1 MSDDHDHHDGNA
13 DHELRV
19 SKIRDGTVI
28 DHVHGGQ
35 ALNVLAILGIDGSEG
50 EEVSIGMNVPSDRL
64 ARKDIVKVEGRE
76 LSQDEVDVLSLIAP
90 DATINIVREYEVI
103 EKHRVER
110 PDVVEGVLSCPN
122 RGCIT
127 TGDEP
132 VTSRFEVLEDGV
144 RCAYCETIVR
154 DEIAS
159 LIETN

>member
-1 MSDDHDHHDGNA
+1 MSDNHDHHDTNS

-19 SKIRDGTVI
+19 SKIHNGTVI
-28 DHVHGGQ
+28 DHVRGGQ

-50 EEVSIGMNVPSDRL
+50 EEVSIGMNVPSDRFPC
-64 ARKDIVKVEGRE
+64 KDIVKVEGRE

-90 DATINIVREYEVI
+90 DATINIVREYDVI

-110 PDVVEGVLSCPN
+110 PEVVTGVLSCPN
-122 RGCIT
+122 PDCIT
-127 TGDEP
+127 TAGEP
-132 VTSRFEVLEDGV
+132 VTSRFEVLDDAV

-159 LIETN
+159 LIDT